1 MRSFRTLADLFQDL
15 EHTRSSSK
23 LITVLAAFLRS
34 LRPEEAAAVAYLLQ
48 GEISAPYAGIEFGMA
63 ERLVAEAIAQAY
75 DSPVQRVRH
84 LLSSLGD
91 LGSVAEHLRPGG
103 VAHSRSILR
112 VLASL
117 RAIAALSGGR
127 SQAAKC
133 SALASLLTQCSG
145 IEAKYLVRTVLGS
158 QRLGVADMTYLRAL
172 AKAYATADDRQAI
185 EAAYNILSDLGEV
198 TRRLARG
205 GMAALRHLSPQPG
218 IPVRMMLAGRARDL
232 REIAARMHGPMLIE
246 HKYDGERVQIHR
258 DRRGRLLAFSRRAT
272 NITDQYPEVIEAIA
286 RSGVPNGSILEG
298 EVVAFDPRAQR
309 LLPFQQLMQRRR
321 KHHIDLYVSKVRVAL
336 FAFDLLLVGHRSL
349 LSTPL
354 LQRRALLQ
362 QHCRPG
368 GLIHLSECIVGA
380 RLADLRRCF
389 TAALAAGAEGL
400 VVKAASGPYQ
410 AGRRGSLWIKY
421 KRDYQAQLTDSFDLV
436 IVGAMRG
443 RGRRAGAYGS
453 LLLAAFDPADNHY
466 YSLTKVGAGLSDRLL
481 GELPALLRPLRLS
494 QCHPLVDTGIVA
506 DLWFR
511 PVKVVEVRGA
521 DLTLSPVHTVAR
533 SRLHGQGLAL
543 RFPRFVRLRDDKS
556 AEQATSVAEIYR
568 MYRSAV
574 HPRQR
579 TNSP

>member
-1 MRSFRTLADLFQDL
+1 MQSFRALADLFQDL
-15 EHTRSSSK
+15 EHTRSSSR
-23 LITVLAAFLRS
+23 LIALLAGFLRS
-34 LRPEEAAAVAYLLQ
+34 LRPEEAAAVAYLMQ
-48 GEISAPYAGIEFGMA
+48 GEVAAPYAGIEFGMA

-75 DSPVQRVRH
+75 DSPVQRIRRM
-84 LLSSLGD
+84 LSSIGD
-91 LGSVAEHLRPGG
+91 LGSVAEHLRADR
-103 VAHSRSILR
+103 VAGSSSILR

-117 RAIAALSGGR
+117 RAIAAISGAR
-127 SQAAKC
+127 SQTAKC

-172 AKAYATADDRQAI
+172 ARAYTADDDRQAI
-185 EAAYNILSDLGEV
+185 EAAYNILSDLGEL

-205 GMAALRHLSPQPG
+205 GVAALHHLAPRPG

-232 REIAARMHGPMLIE
+232 REIARRMHGSMLIE

-258 DRRGRLLAFSRRAT
+258 DRRGRILAFSRRAT
-272 NITDQYPEVIEAIA
+272 NITDQYPEVIQAIA
-286 RSGVPNGSILEG
+286 RSGIPNGSILEG

-309 LLPFQQLMQRRR
+309 LLPFQQLMRRRR
-321 KHHIDLYVSKVRVAL
+321 KHHIDLYVGKVRVAL
-336 FAFDLLLVGHRSL
+336 FAFDLLLIGSRSL
-349 LSTPL
+349 LGVPL
-354 LQRRALLQ
+354 LQRRALLR
-362 QHCRPG
+362 QHCPPG
-368 GLIHLSECIVGA
+368 GLIHLSECTVSA
-380 RLADLRRCF
+380 RLADVRRCF

-410 AGRRGSLWIKY
+410 AGRRGWLWIKY
-421 KRDYQAQLTDSFDLV
+421 KRDYQARLADSFDLV

-443 RGRRAGAYGS
+443 RGRRAGAFGS
-453 LLLAAFDPADNHY
+453 LLLAAFDPLDNHY

-481 GELPALLRPLRLS
+481 RELPALLRPLRPS
-494 QCHPLVDTGIVA
+494 RCHPRVDTGIAA

-511 PVKVVEVRGA
+511 PAKVVEVRGA

-533 SRLHGQGLAL
+533 KRLHGQGLAL

-574 HPRQR
+574 HPLQR
-579 TNSP
+579 ANSA